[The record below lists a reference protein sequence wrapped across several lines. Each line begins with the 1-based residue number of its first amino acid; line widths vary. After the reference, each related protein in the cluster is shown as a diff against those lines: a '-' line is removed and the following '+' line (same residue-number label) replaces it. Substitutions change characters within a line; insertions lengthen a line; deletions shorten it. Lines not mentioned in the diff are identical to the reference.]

1 MGNDLLV
8 QGGQLLG
15 SELRTRDVLIQDGRI
30 ARVGRHLDTPAG
42 AEVLD
47 ATGMVVLPGLIN
59 AHYHSGENFNPGL
72 YENLP
77 LDLWFVHSHQVTRA
91 EPL

>member
-1 MGNDLLV
+1 MQAD
-8 QGGQLLG
+8 
-15 SELRTRDVLIQDGRI
+15 
-30 ARVGRHLDTPAG
+30 

-47 ATGMVVLPGLIN
+47 ATGMVVVPGLVN

-77 LDLWFVHSHQVTRA
+77 LDLWFVQSHQVTRA
-91 EPL
+91 EPVGGGDLHPHGCSAPC